1 MPQVISY
8 LTEKRKTVPKILLDT
23 QIRNVTKR
31 SFSCATG
38 DGT

>member
-8 LTEKRKTVPKILLDT
+8 LTEKRVTVPKILLDT
-23 QIRNVTKR
+23 KIHNVTKG
-31 SFSCATG
+31 SFSCVTR